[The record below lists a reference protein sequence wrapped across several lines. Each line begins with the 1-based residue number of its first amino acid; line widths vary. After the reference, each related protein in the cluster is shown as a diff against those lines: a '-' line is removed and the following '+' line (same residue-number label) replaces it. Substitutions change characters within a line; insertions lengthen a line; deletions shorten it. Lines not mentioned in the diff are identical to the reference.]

1 MHRHFLNAACCDV
14 KMAKIDSIVRRHLSR
29 RSFMKGLIIAGLAGL
44 DVMLLAQNGRLYAK
58 KIEPF
63 WLEVTQVR
71 LKLPRLPKS
80 FSGFR
85 MAQISDM
92 HVGGW
97 MTAQRAADYF
107 KIVMDLSPDAVAITA
122 ILLWAMVGAQ
132 CATEDRK
139 TRSGPGGDNPTDP
152 GSGVLGNHDYIYDS
166 AAITNMLQQAG
177 VIYLNNSVS
186 VIRHG
191 DDVLHIAGVDDVME
205 GRPELDDVLK
215 KLPSSDCSILLV
227 HEPDF
232 ADKSSSTGRFD
243 LQISGHSHGGQVV
256 LPFIGPPIL
265 PDMAHKYPSGLY
277 RVGKML
283 LYTNRGAGMT
293 QPYVRFNC
301 RPEITVFTLEA
312 ATP

>member
-1 MHRHFLNAACCDV
+1 
-14 KMAKIDSIVRRHLSR
+14 MAKIDSIVRRHLSR
-29 RSFMKGLIIAGLAGL
+29 RSFMKGLIVAALAGL
-44 DVMLLAQNGRLYAK
+44 DVMLLAHNGRLYAK

-107 KIVMDLSPDAVAITA
+107 KIVMDLSPDAVAMTGDFVMGYGRGRNVPQKIEKLA
-122 ILLWAMVGAQ
+122 PVLEEM
-132 CATEDRK
+132 
-139 TRSGPGGDNPTDP
+139 TRQIPVL
-152 GSGVLGNHDYIYDS
+152 GVLGNHDYIYDS

-177 VIYLNNSVS
+177 VVYLNNSVS

-293 QPYVRFNC
+293 HPYVRFNC